1 MTEPTSRRPWLPTV
15 STLLSV
21 LACYGTLII
30 VAALGAMGIVVAI
43 NETIWASAIV
53 VFAGLAVF
61 GLFVSYRSHRSP
73 LPMIIALIG
82 LIVTVYTMYFHYNR
96 ILELGGFV
104 LLTIAVMLDWRRRK
118 HHDTS
123 LMRR

>member
-1 MTEPTSRRPWLPTV
+1 MTEPINRRPRLPAI
-15 STLLSV
+15 STLLSF

-43 NETIWASAIV
+43 NETIWATAIV

-82 LIVTVYTMYFHYNR
+82 LIVTVYTMYFQYNR

-104 LLTIAVMLDWRRRK
+104 LLTIAVTLDWRRTK
-118 HHDTS
+118 HQDTS